1 MKPHEIP
8 IRLVIIDPTLELEV
22 LTLLENSNLRV
33 TSRHLV
39 LNELE
44 GEARSQSVVIT
55 TSEALEV
62 ELRRFHVED
71 FYEIFVIGST
81 DVAGIRS
88 VPRQELTELPG
99 LINHVLETVAVP
111 TFVEQKFKVLGVTPR
126 AGATL
131 IDELLEEYLKDSSA
145 QISGQYL
152 RSKKVI
158 LCSEVDDFSVER
170 LFQLIEELS
179 GANSQYLQFA
189 VILNKVPRT
198 KIAAKRVKAIE
209 QELMVLG
216 VSLVCSLYFDEDIQV
231 IGKPTAKNIAHI
243 RPAFDWI
250 AKAN

>member
-1 MKPHEIP
+1 MKQYEIS

-22 LTLLENSNLRV
+22 LSLLKNSNVHV
-33 TSRHLV
+33 TSRHLA
-39 LNELE
+39 LNELDSA
-44 GEARSQSVVIT
+44 GRSKTIVIT
-55 TSEALEV
+55 TSESLEV

-71 FYEIFVIGST
+71 FYEIFVIGFSG
-81 DVAGIRS
+81 VVGIRS
-88 VPRQELTELPG
+88 VPRKELTELPG
-99 LINHVLETVAVP
+99 LINQVLESVAAP
-111 TFVEQKFKVLGVTPR
+111 TPVERKFKVLGVTPR

-131 IDELLEEYLKDSSA
+131 VDELLEEYLKDSDA
-145 QISGQYL
+145 RISGQYS
-152 RSKKVI
+152 RSKKAI
-158 LCSEVDDFSVER
+158 LCSEVDDFSIER

-216 VSLVCSLYFDEDIQV
+216 VSLVCSLYFDENIQV

>member
-8 IRLVIIDPTLELEV
+8 IRLVIIDPTLEFEV
-22 LTLLENSNLRV
+22 LTLLTNSNLHV

-39 LNELE
+39 LNELDAA
-44 GEARSQSVVIT
+44 ARSLSIVIT
-55 TSEALEV
+55 TRESV
-62 ELRRFHVED
+62 EIEQRRFAVED
-71 FYEIFVIGST
+71 FFEIFVIGST
-81 DVAGIRS
+81 SVAGIRS
-88 VPRQELTELPG
+88 VPREELMELPG
-99 LINHVLETVAVP
+99 LINQVLENVAAP
-111 TFVEQKFKVLGVTPR
+111 PLVEQKFKVLGVTPR

-131 IDELLEEYLKDSSA
+131 IDNLLEEYLKYSDT
-145 QISGQYL
+145 QNDGKYSG
-152 RSKKVI
+152 SKKAI
-158 LCSEVDDFSVER
+158 LCSEVDDFSIER

-179 GANSQYLQFA
+179 CGNSQYLQFA

-198 KIAAKRVKAIE
+198 KIAAKRVKALE
-209 QELMVLG
+209 QELMDLG